1 VQSPQIRGY
10 RLDVLLRFGFNIL
23 KGDILTAAKYGIWS
37 YHHGDNEF
45 YRGGPALFWE
55 LVEANELSGVILQI
69 LSEELDGGKVLAKAL
84 FATRHGLSLRRNRY
98 SPYSGSVAL
107 VIQKLY
113 ELHSYGWNHI
123 SQRSLPTEPYL
134 GRRKLYRTPTNREL
148 CRWFIKQAA
157 KVVWRRI
164 KRLTRGKTNWH
175 WRIALREQPDS
186 LPLEIHFD
194 SSSSFRWLMPPRGHF
209 HADPF
214 LVCQGE
220 KTWMFFEDY
229 VYSQGRAVICCRE
242 IGMNGN
248 LGEVST
254 VLNRPYHLSYPFVFH
269 FGGHAYMI
277 PESRA
282 NRTIDLYK
290 ASEFPY
296 KWTFE
301 KTLFRVKAVDTTLL
315 IEDAFWFFTTILA
328 PHGDGC
334 CLCLF
339 FADSLTGEWQSH
351 PCNPIFLDVRNA
363 RSGGRI
369 SRRGS
374 KLYRISQSGVPQYG
388 GSFSFYEIL
397 TLTRLEYSEILI
409 KTVHPWPPN
418 RGIHFYDYSGRY
430 EVFDGVTHAP
440 SAELFVDADF
450 PPEHQS

>member
-1 VQSPQIRGY
+1 
-10 RLDVLLRFGFNIL
+10 
-23 KGDILTAAKYGIWS
+23 
-37 YHHGDNEF
+37 
-45 YRGGPALFWE
+45 
-55 LVEANELSGVILQI
+55 
-69 LSEELDGGKVLAKAL
+69 
-84 FATRHGLSLRRNRY
+84 
-98 SPYSGSVAL
+98 
-107 VIQKLY
+107 
-113 ELHSYGWNHI
+113 
-123 SQRSLPTEPYL
+123 
-134 GRRKLYRTPTNREL
+134 
-148 CRWFIKQAA
+148 
-157 KVVWRRI
+157 
-164 KRLTRGKTNWH
+164 
-175 WRIALREQPDS
+175 
-186 LPLEIHFD
+186 
-194 SSSSFRWLMPPRGHF
+194 
-209 HADPF
+209 
-214 LVCQGE
+214 
-220 KTWMFFEDY
+220 
-229 VYSQGRAVICCRE
+229 
-242 IGMNGN
+242 MNGN

-315 IEDAFWFFTTILA
+315 IEDALWFFTTILA

-339 FADSLTGEWQSH
+339 FADSLAGEWQSH
-351 PCNPIFLDVRNA
+351 PGNPIFLDVRNA

-418 RGIHFYDYSGRY
+418 RGIHFYDYSGR
-430 EVFDGVTHAP
+430 
-440 SAELFVDADF
+440 
-450 PPEHQS
+450 